1 MSHPIPLNVALANV
15 PSLATET
22 AHSSRSADYRVISTR
37 EVLERMENEGFQIFQ
52 ANEKRVRLEGN
63 RGFQKHLVRMRHV
76 STIGNGAGV
85 PDIIL
90 TNAHNGNA
98 AFKLFSGWFEFACLN
113 GLIMGEIDHAYSVRH
128 TGDVASKV
136 IDAAYRVIGDADKV
150 NAEVSEMRATLLP
163 RDAIEHFT
171 TRAHAL
177 RFGESDRAPVSPAAF
192 NITRRVDDDNSTL
205 WSVYNRVQ
213 ENTIRGGMRGRIVG
227 TNGRMRRASVRAVT
241 NIDRATSINSA
252 LHGIAREM
260 LATYAKSTA
269 PAMSLMYRA
278 A

>member
-22 AHSSRSADYRVISTR
+22 AHVSRSADYRVISTR
-37 EVLERMENEGFQIFQ
+37 EVLARMENEGFQIFQ

-76 STIGNGAGV
+76 STDGNGAGV

-98 AFKLFSGWFEFACLN
+98 AFKLMSGWFEFACLN
-113 GLIMGEIDHAYSVRH
+113 GLIIGDIEHAHSVRH

-136 IDAAYRVIGDADKV
+136 IDAAYRVISEADAIK
-150 NAEVSEMRATLLP
+150 AEVSEMRATLLP
-163 RDAIEHFT
+163 RDAIEHFA

-177 RFGESDRAPVSPAAF
+177 RFGDSDRVPVSPMSF
-192 NITRRVDDDNSTL
+192 DITRRIEDDNNSL
-205 WSVYNRVQ
+205 WSVYNRIQ

-241 NIDRATSINSA
+241 NIDRATSINSD

-260 LATYAKSTA
+260 LATYAKSSA